1 MDITSYSVGGITIL
15 AIITGL
21 VKYAQT
27 LGLASK
33 YAPALAVA
41 LGILAGI
48 PIAIQGGMAIGYG
61 IVGGIVAGLLSCGVY
76 DLGKKDTT
84 NTSA

>member
-1 MDITSYSVGGITIL
+1 MDIATYSVGGVTVL

-27 LGLASK
+27 LGLPSK
-33 YAPALAVA
+33 YAPALAIV
-41 LGILAGI
+41 LGMLAGI
-48 PIAIQGGMAIGYG
+48 PIAIQGGLAVGYG
-61 IVGGIVAGLLSCGVY
+61 MAGGIVAGLMACGVY

-84 NTSA
+84 NTVA